1 MVEAQPTSGAA
12 TTPEPH
18 DLVSPDT
25 LSSRGRIPEPI
36 RRTLRWARREVLLAL
51 LAAFIVGLGAG
62 RVTEAGVREK
72 RQGKP
77 P

>member
-1 MVEAQPTSGAA
+1 MVESQPTSGSA

-25 LSSRGRIPEPI
+25 LRSGGRIPEPI

-51 LAAFIVGLGAG
+51 LAAFIIGLGAG
-62 RVTEAGVREK
+62 AAEALISWLTS
-72 RQGKP
+72 
-77 P
+77 